1 MDKDKIIELTIKVYK
16 ITLLFPKKE
25 PLRYKIREIADEIL
39 ANFTVWEVF
48 HRSGSND
55 FGPAHNASSIADA
68 GGAVEKDEKDLV
80 FNIKKDIEIIISYLE
95 ISKWQNWV
103 SYFDILSIEQEYDK
117 IELVKEKI
125 DIKEEIPETKSL
137 IDVSKDLVL
146 EKIEE
151 NSLLDDLDDRKQKI
165 IEILK
170 QKGKVQVGEIS
181 EILPQVSKRT
191 IRRDFVQLL
200 EQGLIER
207 IGHRNDTFYKLKI
220 RTNVG
225 QI

>member
-1 MDKDKIIELTIKVYK
+1 MEKDKIIELTIKLYK

-48 HRSGSND
+48 HRSDYND
-55 FGPAHNASSIADA
+55 FEV
-68 GGAVEKDEKDLV
+68 VEKDKKDLV

-117 IELVKEKI
+117 IRSVVEKT
-125 DIKEEIPETKSL
+125 DIKEKIPETKSL
-137 IDVSKDLVL
+137 IDVSKDLAA
-146 EKIEE
+146 EQKIEQS
-151 NSLLDDLDDRKQKI
+151 SLLNDLDNRKQKI

-181 EILPQVSKRT
+181 EILSQVSKRT

-207 IGHRNDTFYKLKI
+207 IGQRNDTFYKLKI

>member
-1 MDKDKIIELTIKVYK
+1 MDKDKIIELTIKLYK

-25 PLRYKIREIADEIL
+25 PLRYKIREIANEIL

-48 HRSGSND
+48 HRSDSND
-55 FGPAHNASSIADA
+55 FE
-68 GGAVEKDEKDLV
+68 AVEKDEKDLV
-80 FNIKKDIEIIISYLE
+80 FNLKKDVEIIISYLE

-117 IELVKEKI
+117 I
-125 DIKEEIPETKSL
+125 KSVVDKTNKTL
-137 IDVSKDLVL
+137 IDVSKDLTA
-146 EKIEE
+146 EQNIEE
-151 NSLLDDLDDRKQKI
+151 NSLFNDLDNRKQKI

-170 QKGKVQVGEIS
+170 QKGRVQVGEIS

-207 IGHRNDTFYKLKI
+207 IGQRNDTFYKLKI

>member
-1 MDKDKIIELTIKVYK
+1 MDKDKIIELTIKLYK

-25 PLRYKIREIADEIL
+25 PLRYKIREIANEIL

-48 HRSGSND
+48 HRSDSND
-55 FGPAHNASSIADA
+55 FE
-68 GGAVEKDEKDLV
+68 AVEKDEKDLV
-80 FNIKKDIEIIISYLE
+80 FNLKKDVEIIISYLE

-117 IELVKEKI
+117 I
-125 DIKEEIPETKSL
+125 KSVVDKTNKTL
-137 IDVSKDLVL
+137 IDVSKDLTA
-146 EKIEE
+146 EQNIEE
-151 NSLLDDLDDRKQKI
+151 NSLFNDLDNRKQKI

-170 QKGKVQVGEIS
+170 QKGRVQVGEIS

-207 IGHRNDTFYKLKI
+207 IGQKNDTFYKLKI
-220 RTNVG
+220 RTSIG
-225 QI
+225 QV

>member
-1 MDKDKIIELTIKVYK
+1 MDKDKIIELTIKLYK

-25 PLRYKIREIADEIL
+25 PLRYKIREIANEIL

-48 HRSGSND
+48 HRSDSND
-55 FGPAHNASSIADA
+55 FE
-68 GGAVEKDEKDLV
+68 AVEKDEKDLV
-80 FNIKKDIEIIISYLE
+80 FNLKKDVEIIISYLE

-103 SYFDILSIEQEYDK
+103 SYFDILNIEQEYDK
-117 IELVKEKI
+117 I
-125 DIKEEIPETKSL
+125 KSVVDKTNKTL
-137 IDVSKDLVL
+137 IDVSKDLTA
-146 EKIEE
+146 EQNIEE
-151 NSLLDDLDDRKQKI
+151 NSLFNDLDNRKQKI

-170 QKGKVQVGEIS
+170 QKGRVQVGEIS

-207 IGHRNDTFYKLKI
+207 IGQKNDTFYKLKI
-220 RTNVG
+220 RTSIG
-225 QI
+225 QV

>member
-1 MDKDKIIELTIKVYK
+1 MDKDKIIELTIKLYK

-25 PLRYKIREIADEIL
+25 PLRYEIRRIANEIL

-48 HRSGSND
+48 HRFDSND
-55 FGPAHNASSIADA
+55 FE
-68 GGAVEKDEKDLV
+68 AVEKDKKDLI
-80 FNIKKDIEIIISYLE
+80 FNLKKDIEIIISYLE

-103 SYFDILSIEQEYDK
+103 SYFDILNIEQEYDK
-117 IELVKEKI
+117 IKSVVEKT
-125 DIKEEIPETKSL
+125 DIKKKIPETKSL
-137 IDVSKDLVL
+137 IDVSKDLAA
-146 EKIEE
+146 EQNIEE
-151 NSLLDDLDDRKQKI
+151 NLLFNDLDDRKQKI

-170 QKGKVQVGEIS
+170 QKGKVQVGEMS

-207 IGHRNDTFYKLKI
+207 IGQKNDTFYKLKSL
-220 RTNVG
+220 G
-225 QI
+225 

>member
-1 MDKDKIIELTIKVYK
+1 MKDKIIELTIKLYK

-25 PLRYKIREIADEIL
+25 PLRYKLREIADEIL
-39 ANFTVWEVF
+39 ANYTVWEVF
-48 HRSGSND
+48 HRFDFND
-55 FGPAHNASSIADA
+55 FE
-68 GGAVEKDEKDLV
+68 AVEKDKKDLI
-80 FNIKKDIEIIISYLE
+80 FNLKKDIEIIISYLE

-117 IELVKEKI
+117 IKFVVEKK
-125 DIKEEIPETKSL
+125 DIKEETPETKSL
-137 IDVSKDLVL
+137 IDISKETEQK
-146 EKIEE
+146 EKD
-151 NSLLDDLDDRKQKI
+151 SLFDDLDDRKQKI

-181 EILPQVSKRT
+181 DILPQVSKRT

-207 IGHRNDTFYKLKI
+207 IGQSNDTFYKLKI

-225 QI
+225 QV